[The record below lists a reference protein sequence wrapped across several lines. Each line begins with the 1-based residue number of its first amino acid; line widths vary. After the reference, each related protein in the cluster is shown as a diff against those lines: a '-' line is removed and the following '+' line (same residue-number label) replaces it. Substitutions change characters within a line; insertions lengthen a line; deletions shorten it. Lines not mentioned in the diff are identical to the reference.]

1 MEYFQDLKISDSD
14 FQQMVTFI
22 QENYGIDLSKKR
34 QLVVSR
40 LSHSLKTR
48 GYANFRQFLD
58 QLLSK
63 KDPDDLRLVLDKL
76 TTNYTY
82 FMRESEQFDF
92 LQQTILPDLIAR
104 HQRDRVLSIWSAG
117 CSSGEEPYTIS
128 MALKAFL
135 GSQFSS
141 WDTRILA
148 TDISNQAMAKAKAA
162 RYKKPSDVPSDWFRQ
177 FFRPIPG
184 SNDEYTLVPEIRNNV
199 IFRPF
204 NLMSPIQFRLKF
216 DIIFCRN
223 VMIYFNQAT
232 RDALVRRFY
241 NAMHPSSYLFISR
254 SESLGQ
260 NPLFRMLSPAI
271 YQRVP

>member
-14 FQQMVTFI
+14 FQQMVSFI

-58 QLLSK
+58 QLLTK

-92 LQQTILPDLIAR
+92 LQKAILPDLVAR

-128 MALKAFL
+128 MALKAYL
-135 GSQFSS
+135 GAQFSN

-162 RYKKPSDVPSDWFRQ
+162 RYKKPSDVPNDWFRQ
-177 FFRPIPG
+177 FFRAIPG
-184 SNDEYTLVPEIRNNV
+184 SSDEYTLVPEIRNNV

-223 VMIYFNQAT
+223 VMIYFNQPT

-241 NAMHPSSYLFISR
+241 NAMHPGSYLFISR